1 MLTDATQLLNSSPL
15 FKGLPQDQLGKLAAI
30 AVRRDLVKGEA
41 LFADGD
47 PASGFF
53 LVASGRIKV
62 YKLSLEGKEQVLH
75 LFGAGEVFGEVP
87 VFAGGNYPAHAQAM
101 EPGRVLFF
109 GRNAVARLLRDEV
122 GLALN
127 MLAILSR
134 RLRQFTRLIEDLSL
148 KEVPGR
154 LAAYLLLASERQNG
168 ADRVALDVSK
178 GLLAGMLGTIPETL
192 SRILNRMSQRNLIQV
207 DGRQITLL
215 DRDALIGLAEG
226 EKL

>member
-1 MLTDATQLLNSSPL
+1 MQEISHWVGTIPL
-15 FKGLPQDQLGKLAAI
+15 FKSLPPDQLRKVANVAVIQNPGK
-30 AVRRDLVKGEA
+30 GQG
-41 LFADGD
+41 LFSDGD
-47 PASGFF
+47 VAAGFY
-53 LVASGRIKV
+53 VVISGRIKV

-101 EPGRVLFF
+101 EDSRLLFF
-109 GRNAVARLLRDEV
+109 PRESFVGLLRDEM

-127 MLAILSR
+127 MLAVLSR

-154 LAAYLLLASERQNG
+154 LAAYLLLLSSRQDG
-168 ADRVALDVSK
+168 ADLVELDISK
-178 GLLAGMLGTIPETL
+178 GLLASVLGTIPETL
-192 SRILNRMSQRNLIQV
+192 SRILNRMSRRGLIEV
-207 DGRQITLL
+207 ECRHITIL
-215 DRDALIGLAEG
+215 DRDTLVNLAEG